1 MLEQES
7 CGMLIKQ
14 IHDTLGKTANNAL
27 RMRDLTLVQL
37 NVLMALCQADGHQMP
52 LKELEQL
59 LHVAQSTAAGIIKRL
74 ELKGF
79 VEGSKDASDRRTK
92 MVRITP
98 LGIECCQ
105 TADQEGTRAESKLL
119 AGLTDGERET
129 LIALLKK
136 ICHNLS

>member
-1 MLEQES
+1 MLEQKS

-14 IHDTLGKTANNAL
+14 IHDALGKNANNAL
-27 RMRDLTLVQL
+27 RARGLTLVQL
-37 NVLMALCQADGHQMP
+37 NVLMVLCQANDRQMS
-52 LKELEQL
+52 LKELEQI

-79 VEGSKDASDRRTK
+79 VEGSKDTADRRTK
-92 MVRITP
+92 MVRITS

-105 TADQEGTRAESKLL
+105 AADRDGTRAEAELL
-119 AGLTDGERET
+119 AGLTDMEKET
-129 LIALLKK
+129 LITLLKK